1 MLHDEHSSSSSAGA
15 ELDLEQLLLNPQPEH
30 GGAAGQSDS
39 GDEVLSASGLVER
52 VRSLFVLESLL
63 PDQLLGVSC
72 SAELECLER
81 DLLGE
86 ARRQCGSSTGTQQQ
100 SFKRIQLL
108 EIERISYLKNCYY
121 HFRLKKISKY
131 PHYYLKLDSETVDSG
146 FNLLSN
152 QEYRFAKKL
161 AELDE
166 KYLND
171 TFMMRLPKQIT
182 SQNISNLAPCQ
193 DEFVFFK
200 VLEDQPGFSYKDK
213 DEIFEFPL
221 SAGDQYL
228 MKCKFVTE
236 LIWTGKV
243 MLM

>member
-86 ARRQCGSSTGTQQQ
+86 ARRQCGSSAGTQQQ

-108 EIERISYLKNCYY
+108 EVILPYDYQINPEESNSFVYNYQ
-121 HFRLKKISKY
+121 
-131 PHYYLKLDSETVDSG
+131 
-146 FNLLSN
+146 LLS
-152 QEYRFAKKL
+152 QSV
-161 AELDE
+161 
-166 KYLND
+166 YLNYQ
-171 TFMMRLPKQIT
+171 F
-182 SQNISNLAPCQ
+182 
-193 DEFVFFK
+193 
-200 VLEDQPGFSYKDK
+200 
-213 DEIFEFPL
+213 
-221 SAGDQYL
+221 
-228 MKCKFVTE
+228 
-236 LIWTGKV
+236 
-243 MLM
+243 